1 MDKKSVVILILFLS
15 LVVLL
20 GVFIK
25 MPANK
30 ETVDH
35 KPQVGGFLIEFED
48 GTSEQEVKS
57 ILKNCNM
64 PVDYSIDYNSNIMS
78 SRYYIV
84 VNEDKIVN
92 LRDELRKKEN
102 WTDPIFPDF
111 KKGDYYIITVT
122 KQAIQDENFLKVT
135 EDNNL
140 QVKKSILCLVRFGDG
155 SKDWILG
162 KDYILKDDAVK
173 IKNELEMNEKVL
185 VVSPDYIEGKK

>member
-1 MDKKSVVILILFLS
+1 MDRKLVIILTLFLS

-20 GVFIK
+20 GIFIK
-25 MPANK
+25 MPVNK
-30 ETVDH
+30 ETVAH

-48 GTSEQEVKS
+48 GTTEQEVKS

-64 PVDYSIDYNSNIMS
+64 PINYSIDYNSDIMS
-78 SRYYIV
+78 SRCYIV
-84 VNEDKIVN
+84 VNEDKIVDV
-92 LRDELRKKEN
+92 RDELRKKEN

-122 KQAIQDENFLKVT
+122 EQAIQDENFLKIM
-135 EDNNL
+135 ENNNL
-140 QVKKSILCLVRFGDG
+140 QVKKSVLCLIRFRDG

-185 VVSPDYIEGKK
+185 VVGPDYIEG

>member
-1 MDKKSVVILILFLS
+1 MDKKLVIILILFIS

-35 KPQVGGFLIEFED
+35 KPQVCGFLIEFKD
-48 GTSEQEVKS
+48 GTNEQEVKS

-84 VNEDKIVN
+84 VNEDKIINV
-92 LRDELRKKEN
+92 RDELRKKEN
-102 WTDPIFPDF
+102 LTDPISLILR
-111 KKGDYYIITVT
+111 KEIIT
-122 KQAIQDENFLKVT
+122 
-135 EDNNL
+135 
-140 QVKKSILCLVRFGDG
+140 
-155 SKDWILG
+155 
-162 KDYILKDDAVK
+162 
-173 IKNELEMNEKVL
+173 
-185 VVSPDYIEGKK
+185 

>member
-1 MDKKSVVILILFLS
+1 MDRKLVIILTLFLS
-15 LVVLL
+15 LVVILAI
-20 GVFIK
+20 FIK

-30 ETVDH
+30 ETIAH
-35 KPQVGGFLIEFED
+35 KSQVGGFLIEFED
-48 GTSEQEVKS
+48 GTTEQEVKS
-57 ILKNCNM
+57 ILKNSNM
-64 PVDYSIDYNSNIMS
+64 PINYSIDYNSDIMS
-78 SRYYIV
+78 SRCYIV

-92 LRDELRKKEN
+92 IRDELRKKEN

-122 KQAIQDENFLKVT
+122 KQAIQGENFLKVT

-173 IKNELEMNEKVL
+173 IKNELEINEEIL
-185 VVSPDYIEGKK
+185 VVSLDYIEG

>member
-1 MDKKSVVILILFLS
+1 MDKKLVIILILFIS

-30 ETVDH
+30 GTVDH
-35 KPQVGGFLIEFED
+35 KPQAGGFLIEFKD
-48 GTSEQEVKS
+48 GTNEQEVKS

-84 VNEDKIVN
+84 VNEDKIIN

-102 WTDPIFPDF
+102 WTDPIFSDF

-122 KQAIQDENFLKVT
+122 KQAIQDENFLKIM

-140 QVKKSILCLVRFGDG
+140 QVKKSVLCLVRFGDG

-162 KDYILKDDAVK
+162 KDYILKDEAVK
-173 IKNELEMNEKVL
+173 IKKELDMNETVL

>member
-1 MDKKSVVILILFLS
+1 MDKKLVIILTLFLG

-20 GVFIK
+20 GIFIK
-25 MPANK
+25 TSANK
-30 ETVDH
+30 ETVAH

-48 GTSEQEVKS
+48 GTTEQEVKS
-57 ILKNCNM
+57 ILKNSNM
-64 PVDYSIDYNSNIMS
+64 PINYSIDYNSDIMS

-92 LRDELRKKEN
+92 VRDELRKKEN
-102 WTDPIFPDF
+102 WTDPIFSDF

-122 KQAIQDENFLKVT
+122 KQAIQDENFLEIM

-140 QVKKSILCLVRFGDG
+140 QVKKSVLCLVRFGDG

-162 KDYILKDDAVK
+162 KDYILKDEAVK

-185 VVSPDYIEGKK
+185 VVSPDYIEG

>member
-1 MDKKSVVILILFLS
+1 MDKKLVIILTLFLS
-15 LVVLL
+15 LVVIL
-20 GVFIK
+20 GIFIK

-30 ETVDH
+30 ETVAH

-48 GTSEQEVKS
+48 GTTEQEVKS
-57 ILKNCNM
+57 ILKNSNM
-64 PVDYSIDYNSNIMS
+64 PINYSIDYNSDIMS
-78 SRYYIV
+78 SRCYIV

-92 LRDELRKKEN
+92 IRDELRKKEN
-102 WTDPIFPDF
+102 WTDPILPDF
-111 KKGDYYIITVT
+111 KKGDYYVITVT
-122 KQAIQDENFLKVT
+122 KQAIQDENFLEVT

-185 VVSPDYIEGKK
+185 VVSPDYIEG

>member
-1 MDKKSVVILILFLS
+1 MDKKLVIILTLFLS
-15 LVVLL
+15 LVILL
-20 GVFIK
+20 GTFIK

-30 ETVDH
+30 ETVAH
-35 KPQVGGFLIEFED
+35 KSQVGGFLIEFED
-48 GTSEQEVKS
+48 GTTEQEVKS
-57 ILKNCNM
+57 ILKNSNM
-64 PVDYSIDYNSNIMS
+64 PINYSIDYNSDIMS
-78 SRYYIV
+78 SRCYIV

-92 LRDELRKKEN
+92 IRDELRKKEN

-185 VVSPDYIEGKK
+185 VVSPDYIEG

>member
-25 MPANK
+25 TPANK

-35 KPQVGGFLIEFED
+35 KPQVGGFLIEFKD
-48 GTSEQEVKS
+48 GTNEQEVKS

-64 PVDYSIDYNSNIMS
+64 PVNYSIDYNSNIMS

-92 LRDELRKKEN
+92 VRDELRKKEN
-102 WTDPIFPDF
+102 WTDPIFSDF

-122 KQAIQDENFLKVT
+122 KQAIQDENFLEIM

-140 QVKKSILCLVRFGDG
+140 QVKKSVLCLVRFGDG

-162 KDYILKDDAVK
+162 KDYILKDEAVK

-185 VVSPDYIEGKK
+185 VVSPDYIEG

>member
-1 MDKKSVVILILFLS
+1 MDKKLVIILILFIS

-35 KPQVGGFLIEFED
+35 KPQVGGFLIEFKD
-48 GTSEQEVKS
+48 GTNEQEVKS

-84 VNEDKIVN
+84 VNEDKIINV
-92 LRDELRKKEN
+92 RDELRKKEN
-102 WTDPIFPDF
+102 LTDPIFSDF
-111 KKGDYYIITVT
+111 KKRDYYIITVT
-122 KQAIQDENFLKVT
+122 KQAIQDENFLKIM

-140 QVKKSILCLVRFGDG
+140 QVKKSVLCLVRFGDG

-162 KDYILKDDAVK
+162 KDYILKDEAVK
-173 IKNELEMNEKVL
+173 IKKELDMNEKVL

>member
-1 MDKKSVVILILFLS
+1 
-15 LVVLL
+15 
-20 GVFIK
+20 

-30 ETVDH
+30 VTVAH
-35 KPQVGGFLIEFED
+35 KPQVGGFLIEFKD
-48 GTSEQEVKS
+48 GTNEQEVKN

-64 PVDYSIDYNSNIMS
+64 PVDYSIDYDSNIMS

-92 LRDELRKKEN
+92 VRDELRKNEY

-122 KQAIQDENFLKVT
+122 KQAIQDENFLKIM
-135 EDNNL
+135 ENNNL
-140 QVKKSILCLVRFGDG
+140 QVKKSVLCLVRFRDG

-173 IKNELEMNEKVL
+173 TKNELEMNEKVL
-185 VVSPDYIEGKK
+185 VVSPDYIEG

>member
-1 MDKKSVVILILFLS
+1 
-15 LVVLL
+15 
-20 GVFIK
+20 

>member
-1 MDKKSVVILILFLS
+1 
-15 LVVLL
+15 
-20 GVFIK
+20 

-35 KPQVGGFLIEFED
+35 KPQVGSFLIEFKD
-48 GTSEQEVKS
+48 GTNEQEVKS

-64 PVDYSIDYNSNIMS
+64 PVDYSIDYNSNVMS

-84 VNEDKIVN
+84 VNEYKIVN
-92 LRDELRKKEN
+92 VRDELKKKEN
-102 WTDPIFPDF
+102 WTDPIFSDF

-122 KQAIQDENFLKVT
+122 KQAIQDENFLKIM

-140 QVKKSILCLVRFGDG
+140 QIKKSVLCLVRFGDG

-162 KDYILKDDAVK
+162 KD
-173 IKNELEMNEKVL
+173 
-185 VVSPDYIEGKK
+185 

>member
-122 KQAIQDENFLKVT
+122 KQAIQDENFLKIM
-135 EDNNL
+135 ENNNL
-140 QVKKSILCLVRFGDG
+140 QVKKSVLCLIRFGDG

-185 VVSPDYIEGKK
+185 VVSPDYIEG